1 MAKNIGSVPRPR
13 TLDAKNNP
21 APVPVSQARPTPN
34 AWAQPLLARNCD
46 DSTPTP
52 APSAT
57 PLLPACSPL
66 LHPPPLSHTAL
77 HPALNLECSVNKPAV
92 PSSEASCGIPEE
104 SHDIA
109 APSLRLSVIRASN
122 LPAWCSQQQ
131 RELRNLRARLNLEK
145 TETPA
150 DRELRVHW
158 EVVVCAIE
166 ALDMYNWELYPEAAA
181 WVGPKRRR
189 YGARW
194 HECKGSA
201 SFLLIPSELYALGS
215 DVRASAAKDIDG
227 DGTEANRLVARNP
240 EFIQE
245 AYRILLTERQGLRQF
260 PLSLSLDHPWITK
273 LQVSTLCERL
283 GVPAEALAVIVAARK
298 MGGRTIFKDF

>member
-1 MAKNIGSVPRPR
+1 MAENIGSVPRPR

-34 AWAQPLLARNCD
+34 AWAQPLLTRNYD
-46 DSTPTP
+46 DSTPPP

-57 PLLPACSPL
+57 PPPPACSPL

-104 SHDIA
+104 PHDIA

-122 LPAWCSQQQ
+122 LPAWSSQQQ

-194 HECKGSA
+194 HEW
-201 SFLLIPSELYALGS
+201 S

-298 MGGRTIFKDF
+298 MNGRTIFKDF